1 MRARDLSGYGPVGTN
16 GPAEPE
22 PEETTR
28 AGHWLYANEPENF
41 QALHAEVVR
50 LQRSIAALIAIGAI
64 TEARAY
70 QAYEI
75 AGSCG

>member
-1 MRARDLSGYGPVGTN
+1 MHNDIGVMPS
-16 GPAEPE
+16 PE
-22 PEETTR
+22 KEITR
-28 AGHWLYANEPENF
+28 ASHWLYANEPENF
-41 QALHAEVVR
+41 VSLHAEVIR

-75 AGSCG
+75 AGSCA